1 MEFGILEYV
10 FFLLHIWNIL
20 VKMFFMKFFESF
32 TKEKDIV
39 AMAQKTKF
47 NLSG

>member
-32 TKEKDIV
+32 TKERDLLLRHKKRSSI
-39 AMAQKTKF
+39 
-47 NLSG
+47 